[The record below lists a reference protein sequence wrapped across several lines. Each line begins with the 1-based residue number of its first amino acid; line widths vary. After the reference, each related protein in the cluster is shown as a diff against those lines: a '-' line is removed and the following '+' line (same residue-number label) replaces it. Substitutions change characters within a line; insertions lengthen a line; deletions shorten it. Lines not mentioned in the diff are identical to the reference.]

1 MFGEL
6 LIKPTETI
14 MLHGAAVFGTVRQT
28 GPGTGHWQ
36 ESWLIHVPSL
46 NFAATE
52 KSRAIA
58 EDVLVSCYCR
68 ENRNA

>member
-1 MFGEL
+1 MTYGDL
-6 LIKPTETI
+6 VIKPTETT
-14 MLHGAAVFGTVRQT
+14 MLHGDTVFGTVRQT
-28 GPGTGHWQ
+28 GVGIR

-58 EDVLVSCYCR
+58 EDVLVKCYCQGYR
-68 ENRNA
+68 EDA